1 MPLLRACTKTGAS
14 TDFAPRKISINSVAR
29 GAGRVLEADA
39 DAERSVEV
47 VGASANAQWP
57 DWRARRLRSR
67 RQRTAMHWQN
77 RSVNEAPCSGFDACA
92 RARSRFKLLARSVGM
107 SVLLHPNRVALR
119 G

>member
-1 MPLLRACTKTGAS
+1 M
-14 TDFAPRKISINSVAR
+14 
-29 GAGRVLEADA
+29 
-39 DAERSVEV
+39 EV
-47 VGASANAQWP
+47 VGASANAQCGP
-57 DWRARRLRSR
+57 IGAPSGSARG